1 MSTFAPSN
9 PYTMNSISDS
19 KLSDSKLSDSKLS
32 NSKLSNSKLSDFLD
46 NLQEYQTF
54 YNLFLSFK
62 DEEFDSDRRAI
73 ILENIVYQMLNLEKA
88 YVEKEFRIKK

>member
-1 MSTFAPSN
+1 
-9 PYTMNSISDS
+9 MNSISDS

-32 NSKLSNSKLSDFLD
+32 DSKLNDSKLNDSKLSDFLN

-62 DEEFDSDRRAI
+62 DEEFDDDRRAI
-73 ILENIVYQMLNLEKA
+73 ILENIVYQMLNLEKE
-88 YVEKEFRIKK
+88 YVEKEFWRK